1 LSDSLLH
8 PGPDQLE
15 AYVEG
20 TLDTSDS
27 AVVDSHL
34 MSCARCQGEIEEW
47 RSLFA
52 VLSSMPRLAPTPL
65 FADRVMARVDLALP
79 LPARVAAFLAR
90 LVPKSTTGWALA
102 AAMLSLPVVVIAA
115 AVSWLATQPW
125 VSTQALALFLTER
138 LARGAAGLA
147 VNVGQQILATGPALW
162 VTSYLQALLGTGTT
176 IEIGAIVAGFGTALV
191 VSVWILYRNLFHAPS
206 RDTGYASYSF

>member
-8 PGPDQLE
+8 PGSDQLE

-20 TLDTSDS
+20 TLDTSDT
-27 AVVDSHL
+27 AVLDSHL
-34 MSCARCQGEIEEW
+34 LSCARCQGEVEDW

-65 FADRVMARVDLALP
+65 FADRVMSRVDLTLP
-79 LPARVAAFLAR
+79 LPARVAAWLAR

-102 AAMLSLPVVVIAA
+102 AAMLSLPVITIG
-115 AVSWLATQPW
+115 AVASWLVAQPW
-125 VSTQALALFLTER
+125 VSTQALAVFVTER
-138 LARGAAGLA
+138 LARSAAGIALNA
-147 VNVGQQILATGPALW
+147 GQQILSTGPALW
-162 VTSYLQALLGTGTT
+162 VTSYLQALLGSGT
-176 IEIGAIVAGFGTALV
+176 IELGAIVAGFGTALV